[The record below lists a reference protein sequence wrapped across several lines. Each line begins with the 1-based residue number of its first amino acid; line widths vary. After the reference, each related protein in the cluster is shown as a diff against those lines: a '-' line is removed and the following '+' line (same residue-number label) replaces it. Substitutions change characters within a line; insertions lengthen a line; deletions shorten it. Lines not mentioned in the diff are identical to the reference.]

1 MPLFLGA
8 LLGGIAYAQ
17 SYEIQWSNFASL
29 LIAGALVFAGFS
41 MLWALVDLFS
51 ASRREYRPD
60 GSLDRIDEFDYGR
73 VKNSVKMPD
82 GQNSERESIT
92 GDAAKLTLLLPLLS
106 KNDQTAPKLEV
117 RALTVTID

>member
-51 ASRREYRPD
+51 ASRRGNRAAVYFVLLLP
-60 GSLDRIDEFDYGR
+60 SHPASRIDE
-73 VKNSVKMPD
+73 
-82 GQNSERESIT
+82 
-92 GDAAKLTLLLPLLS
+92 LLPHRWQPGIAPTRTRQPS
-106 KNDQTAPKLEV
+106 SRRVRRTHTARLRKPCL
-117 RALTVTID
+117 D